1 MFFCGRFHRGAAE
14 VLVLTATG
22 AIGNGN
28 DADDNLHFLSRHPE
42 QSRGIPLRNLKGKFI
57 VDPSHIARD
66 GRSYETLSFFTNR
79 TSEIS
84 ISLSIA
90 LHMS

>member
-1 MFFCGRFHRGAAE
+1 MIFCRRFHRGAAE
-14 VLVLTATG
+14 ILVLTATG
-22 AIGNGN
+22 AIGNRN
-28 DADDNLHFLSRHPE
+28 DADDNLHFLSRHT
-42 QSRGIPLRNLKGKFI
+42 RRF
-57 VDPSHIARD
+57 A
-66 GRSYETLSFFTNR
+66 FFTKC